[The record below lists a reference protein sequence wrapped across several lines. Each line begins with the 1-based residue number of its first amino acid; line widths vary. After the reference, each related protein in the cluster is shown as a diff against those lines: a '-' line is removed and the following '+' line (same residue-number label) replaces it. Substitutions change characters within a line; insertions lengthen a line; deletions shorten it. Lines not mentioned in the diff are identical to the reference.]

1 MLLNI
6 NDAEKQEWK
15 LYGVSKSLLV
25 IIDTQ
30 HYESYLYLDF
40 VGAGDM
46 LTLRVTLVISG
57 KCFPLIVYSQLL

>member
-40 VGAGDM
+40 VDAGDM